1 VPNNNNSGK
10 TGDSASDRFHLLF
23 GEWLLEIKVCGTHAD
38 EPCQYLLIQGVSG
51 GICHTL
57 EKVPWVKLH

>member
-1 VPNNNNSGK
+1 M
-10 TGDSASDRFHLLF
+10 
-23 GEWLLEIKVCGTHAD
+23 CGTHAD

-57 EKVPWVKLH
+57 EEVP